1 MYHLKQA
8 DIVIIGA
15 GAAGTM
21 SAIYAHRLDPKL
33 KVVVL
38 DKSKMETSGGAGR
51 GMDALNTVAL
61 PPHSRPEDVV
71 ELMTK
76 VTEGV
81 LDQRVAFRFGQIC
94 PRMVADLE
102 RIMGRGKGD
111 LFPVDDQGNYRLMY
125 LHPINKP
132 LLLPMDGEEMKR
144 ALAHAVRE
152 TGAEIMDRTPALRLL
167 TRDGRICG
175 VVAMNIRTGHYYHI
189 KTKAVCLTTGAA
201 GRMGLAGSGYLAGT
215 YEFPGCSGDGYAMA
229 YEAGA
234 ELVNMECFQAN
245 TLLKDHQ
252 GPSCGYVASP
262 RGAYT
267 INPWGEHTWSHGYSS
282 GDSKMGAWKRFAQ
295 GKGPIY
301 LKMDHLPENMIRIIE
316 KIQWGNERT
325 SRGLFHRGRGQDYRR
340 ADSVELAFAEEIG
353 VCGGHSSSGVLSDVN
368 GATNVP
374 GLYVAGDVDGGLPH
388 SYLGGALAM
397 GGLIGEEAA
406 RFAGGA
412 PPPASTTG
420 LKAWLRR
427 EAEAFE
433 EPLRRQGG
441 LPTTL
446 VEYKARTR
454 VQYYLKPPKNPVFM
468 EKAAWWMDRIRRED
482 LPRVQAVDLH
492 DLLKVQEIRSILLVG
507 EMMARSSLFRDESR
521 WGYQH
526 WRADLPAKKPEWER
540 TWVVIKKGPA
550 GEMELSRRRTPEHQ
564 WPYPTEMEYAYPDL
578 EFDTGP
584 MFQKGPQW
592 KNPDTDPWM
601 EHHLESQDMA
611 TPRRFMPKEEN

>member
-1 MYHLKQA
+1 MYHVKQA
-8 DIVIIGA
+8 DLVIIGS

-21 SAIYAHRLDPKL
+21 SAIYAHRADPGL

-61 PPHSRPEDVV
+61 PPYSQPEDVV

-81 LDQRVAFRFGQIC
+81 LDQRVAYRFGEIC
-94 PRMVADLE
+94 PRMVSDLE
-102 RIMGRGKGD
+102 QIMGRGKGD
-111 LFPVDDQGNYRLMY
+111 LFPVDENGDYRLMY
-125 LHPINKP
+125 LHPVNKP

-152 TGAEIMDRTPALRLL
+152 TGAEVMDRTPALKIV
-167 TRDGRICG
+167 TADGKVCG
-175 VVAMNIRTGHYYHI
+175 VLAMNIRSGHYYYI

-201 GRMGLAGSGYLAGT
+201 GRMGLASSGYLAGT

-252 GPSCGYVASP
+252 GPSCGYVAAP

-267 INPWGEHTWSHGYSS
+267 INPWQQRTWSHGYSS
-282 GDSKMGAWKRFAQ
+282 GDSKMGAWKRFTQ

-301 LKMDHLPENMIRIIE
+301 LKMDHLPEEMIQIIE

-325 SRGLFHRGRGQDYRR
+325 SRGLFHQGRQQNYRS
-340 ADSVELAFAEEIG
+340 ADAVELAFAEEIG
-353 VCGGHSSSGVLSDVN
+353 VCGGHSSSGVLSDTT

-406 RFAGGA
+406 RFAAGA
-412 PPPASTTG
+412 AEPVQRSG
-420 LKAWLRR
+420 VKAWMRR
-427 EAEAFE
+427 EAEEFE
-433 EPLRRQGG
+433 APLYREGG
-441 LPTTL
+441 LPTSL
-446 VEYKARTR
+446 LEYKARTR
-454 VQYYLKPPKNPVFM
+454 VQYYLKPPKNPAYM
-468 EKAAWWMDRIRRED
+468 QKAAWWMERIRQED
-482 LPRVQAVDLH
+482 LPRVKAVDLH
-492 DLLKVQEIRSILLVG
+492 DLLKVQEIKSILTVG

-526 WRADLPAKKPEWER
+526 WRSDLPAKKPEWEGA
-540 TWVVIKKGPA
+540 WVVI
-550 GEMELSRRRTPEHQ
+550 RRGADGSMGLEKRQAPEHE
-564 WPYPTEMEYAYPDL
+564 WDYPTSMEYSYPDL

-584 MFQKGPQW
+584 MFEKGPEW
-592 KNPDTDPWM
+592 KNPKDDPWM
-601 EHHLESQDMA
+601 KKHLDAQGMA
-611 TPRRFMPKEEN
+611 TPRRFMPREEE